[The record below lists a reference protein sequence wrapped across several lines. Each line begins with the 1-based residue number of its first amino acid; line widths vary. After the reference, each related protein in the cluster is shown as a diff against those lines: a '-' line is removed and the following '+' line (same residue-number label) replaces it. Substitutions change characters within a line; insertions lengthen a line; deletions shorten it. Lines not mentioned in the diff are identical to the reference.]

1 MAIFTKSLTDKEIA
15 VRVAALK
22 ATISFLTSI
31 EDTDIVMGFQV
42 IIPQILNTV
51 VESLKENEEQGR

>member
-1 MAIFTKSLTDKEIA
+1 V

-31 EDTDIVMGFQV
+31 EDTDIVMSF
-42 IIPQILNTV
+42 
-51 VESLKENEEQGR
+51 